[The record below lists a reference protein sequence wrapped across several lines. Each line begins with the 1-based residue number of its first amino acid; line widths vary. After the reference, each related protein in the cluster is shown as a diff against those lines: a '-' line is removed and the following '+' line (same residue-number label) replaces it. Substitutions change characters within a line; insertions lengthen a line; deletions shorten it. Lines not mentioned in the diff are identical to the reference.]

1 MDALCELSVL
11 LPGILC
17 ASIRIAMKKPVQ
29 RVSLLEDVLSDFM
42 EVEDIL
48 LKLELKE
55 KLQPLTANQRQL
67 YKEIMERLRELLRD
81 LAKEV
86 TQEHR
91 AA

>member
-1 MDALCELSVL
+1 
-11 LPGILC
+11 
-17 ASIRIAMKKPVQ
+17 MKKPMQ
-29 RVSLLEDVLSDFM
+29 RISLLEDVLSDFM
-42 EVEDIL
+42 EDEDIL

-55 KLQPLTANQRQL
+55 KLQPLTAKQRQL
-67 YKEIMERLRELLRD
+67 YKDIMERLRELVRA

>member
-1 MDALCELSVL
+1 
-11 LPGILC
+11 
-17 ASIRIAMKKPVQ
+17 MKKPVQ

-55 KLQPLTANQRQL
+55 KLQPLTGNQRQL
-67 YKEIMERLRELLRD
+67 YKEIMEGLRELLRD

>member
-1 MDALCELSVL
+1 
-11 LPGILC
+11 
-17 ASIRIAMKKPVQ
+17 MKKPVQ

-48 LKLELKE
+48 LKLELKD

-67 YKEIMERLRELLRD
+67 YKDIMERLRELVRD

-86 TQEHR
+86 TQ
-91 AA
+91 

>member
-1 MDALCELSVL
+1 
-11 LPGILC
+11 
-17 ASIRIAMKKPVQ
+17 MKKPVE

-55 KLQPLTANQRQL
+55 KLQPLTANQRQV
-67 YKEIMERLRELLRD
+67 YKEIMERLRELVRG
-81 LAKEV
+81 LANEV
-86 TQEHR
+86 RQEHR